1 MRPLRIPSPRKN
13 LRRANPQLYLV
24 LKPILGDEGK
34 PACQNCSSRN
44 VNCRYAD
51 WTFVSEGPFGSVAA
65 DEPQGDAVDVVK
77 TITEPSSLTPLRIGS
92 TPTSYQLQA
101 GDLLPSHLP
110 SPPIAPSPGFTV
122 ELSAGARQSLD
133 ENVPIASWSS
143 VHAGEDFLYE
153 ATTPSRWINGNLSQQ
168 GSMSA
173 RSALLRF
180 RYQVV
185 PWIDSNTC
193 KSTFGPTMMTLA
205 RGNRVISDCIIYC
218 MRLRDESGGT
228 AGAEIYDSSTRGRLF
243 DEIAQEGALT
253 SDIGRAILAMSDV
266 FCTPPSEW
274 IKISAPPVRCYGRDV
289 PQSRAFGFVAEP
301 LKTLM
306 RLQLKIGKLL

>member
-1 MRPLRIPSPRKN
+1 MLIP
-13 LRRANPQLYLV
+13 A
-24 LKPILGDEGK
+24 LGDEGK
-34 PACQNCSSRN
+34 PACLNCTSRN
-44 VNCRYAD
+44 AECRYAD
-51 WTFVSEGPFGSVAA
+51 WTFISEGPFGSVTS
-65 DEPQGDAVDVVK
+65 DDGQEDSVDVVQY
-77 TITEPSSLTPLRIGS
+77 TSEPFTPLPTGS
-92 TPTSYQLQA
+92 TASLYQA
-101 GDLLPSHLP
+101 RPGDLIPNQLP
-110 SPPIAPSPGFTV
+110 SPPIAPSPSLAAETT
-122 ELSAGARQSLD
+122 AGAPPSLD
-133 ENVPIASWSS
+133 ENVLIPSWTS
-143 VHAGEDFLYE
+143 VHTGDDFLYE

-185 PWIDSNTC
+185 PWIDSNNC

-205 RGNRVISDCIIYC
+205 RGNKVISDCIIYC

-228 AGAEIYDSSTRGRLF
+228 ASAETYNSSTRARLF

-253 SDIGRAILAMSDV
+253 ADIGRAILGMGDV

-274 IKISAPPVRCYGRDV
+274 FKISAPPVRCYGGEA
-289 PQSRAFGFVAEP
+289 PQSRAFGFVTEP

>member
-1 MRPLRIPSPRKN
+1 M
-13 LRRANPQLYLV
+13 
-24 LKPILGDEGK
+24 LKSILGDEGK

-44 VNCRYAD
+44 VSCKYAD
-51 WTFVSEGPFGSVAA
+51 WTFVSEGPFGSVAGGEEQE
-65 DEPQGDAVDVVK
+65 DRTDAVQ
-77 TITEPSSLTPLRIGS
+77 ITSEPSPFTPLRLGS
-92 TPTSYQLQA
+92 ASSSYQAQV
-101 GDLLPSHLP
+101 GDLLSSHIP
-110 SPPIAPSPGFTV
+110 SPPTAPSPSFTIGIP
-122 ELSAGARQSLD
+122 AGAPPSLD
-133 ENVPIASWSS
+133 ENVHITSWTSVQASD
-143 VHAGEDFLYE
+143 DFIYE

-205 RGNRVISDCIIYC
+205 RSNKTISDCIIYC

-228 AGAEIYDSSTRGRLF
+228 FSAEIYDSSTRARLF
-243 DEIAQEGALT
+243 DETAQESALT
-253 SDIGRAILAMSDV
+253 ADIGRAILLISDV

-274 IKISAPPVRCYGRDV
+274 VRITAPPVRSYGGDL
-289 PQSRAFGFVAEP
+289 PQNRAFGFVTEP

-306 RLQLKIGKLL
+306 RLQLKIGKKFESLIVCQDC